1 MKNQVKATLTAYVYK
16 ETKER
21 FDNAKKQTDLK
32 NDAFINH
39 LLDLLEKEQIQEIA
53 HSHLPVL

>member
-1 MKNQVKATLTAYVYK
+1 MKNQVKASLTAYVYK

-32 NDAFINH
+32 NDAIINH
-39 LLDLLEKEQIQEIA
+39 LLDLLENENGGKENE
-53 HSHLPVL
+53 

>member
-32 NDAFINH
+32 NAAFINH
-39 LLDLLEKEQIQEIA
+39 LLDLLEKENGGKENDK
-53 HSHLPVL
+53 

>member
-1 MKNQVKATLTAYVYK
+1 MKNHVKATLTAYVYK

-39 LLDLLEKEQIQEIA
+39 LLDLLEREQNQEREENDNE
-53 HSHLPVL
+53 

>member
-39 LLDLLEKEQIQEIA
+39 LLDLLEKENGVEENDK
-53 HSHLPVL
+53 

>member
-1 MKNQVKATLTAYVYK
+1 MKNKVNINSYVSK

-21 FDNAKKQTDLK
+21 FDRIKKESPLK

-39 LLDLLEKEQIQEIA
+39 LLDLLEKDQNQQKEGKDNA
-53 HSHLPVL
+53 K

>member
-1 MKNQVKATLTAYVYK
+1 MKKENRVNLNSYVSK

-21 FDNAKKQTDLK
+21 FDKFKKESPLK

-39 LLDLLEKEQIQEIA
+39 LLDLLEKEQIQEKE
-53 HSHLPVL
+53 VEENDK

>member
-1 MKNQVKATLTAYVYK
+1 MKKEDRANLNSYVSK

-21 FDNAKKQTDLK
+21 FDKFKKESPLK

-39 LLDLLEKEQIQEIA
+39 LLDLLEKEQIQEKE
-53 HSHLPVL
+53 VEENDK

>member
-1 MKNQVKATLTAYVYK
+1 MKKENRANLNSYVSK

-21 FDNAKKQTDLK
+21 FDKFKKESPLK

-39 LLDLLEKEQIQEIA
+39 LLDLYEREQIQEKEGKENDK
-53 HSHLPVL
+53 

>member
-1 MKNQVKATLTAYVYK
+1 MKNQIKATLTAYVYK

-39 LLDLLEKEQIQEIA
+39 LLDLLEREQIQEKEGKENDK
-53 HSHLPVL
+53 

>member
-1 MKNQVKATLTAYVYK
+1 MKKEDRANLNSYVSK

-21 FDNAKKQTDLK
+21 FDKFKKESPLK

-39 LLDLLEKEQIQEIA
+39 LLDLLEKEQTQEKE
-53 HSHLPVL
+53 VEENE